1 MRKILSFYAILGMLF
16 LVAVALNSYTDA
28 AGKQYTFVTSAG
40 QAGMAEIA
48 LANMALSKSQ
58 NEDVRQFAQMMIAD
72 HSSSGDELKALAATK
87 SYEFPS
93 DMNESQNAIAE
104 NLSRLPSAAFD
115 KEYVKVAVADHSAA
129 EGLFSA
135 EAKSGADPEVKAWA
149 AKTLPVIKMHLQK
162 AEALSSKVK

>member
-1 MRKILSFYAILGMLF
+1 MRKMFSFYAILGTLF
-16 LVAVALNSYTDA
+16 LLAVALNSYTDA
-28 AGKQYTFVTSAG
+28 AGKQYTFVTLAG

-58 NEDVRQFAQMMIAD
+58 NEDVRQFAQRMIAE
-72 HSSSGDELKALAATK
+72 HSHYNDELKALAAAKT
-87 SYEFPS
+87 YEFPA
-93 DMNESQNAIAE
+93 DVNETQKTIAE

-115 KEYVKVAVADHSAA
+115 KEYVKAAVADHSAA
-129 EGLFSA
+129 EGLFTA

-149 AKTLPVIKMHLQK
+149 AGALPGIKIQLQK

>member
-1 MRKILSFYAILGMLF
+1 MRKIFSFYAVLGMLF
-16 LVAVALNSYTDA
+16 LLAVALNSYTDA
-28 AGKQYTFVTSAG
+28 AGKQYTFVTLAG

-58 NEDVRQFAQMMIAD
+58 NEDVRQFAQAMIRD
-72 HSSSGDELKALAATK
+72 HSSAGDELKTLAATK
-87 SYEFPS
+87 TYEFPA
-93 DMNESQNAIAE
+93 DVNETQKAIEE

-129 EGLFSA
+129 VGLFSA
-135 EAKSGADPEVKAWA
+135 EAKSGADPEMKAWA
-149 AKTLPVIKMHLQK
+149 ARTLPVIKMHLEK